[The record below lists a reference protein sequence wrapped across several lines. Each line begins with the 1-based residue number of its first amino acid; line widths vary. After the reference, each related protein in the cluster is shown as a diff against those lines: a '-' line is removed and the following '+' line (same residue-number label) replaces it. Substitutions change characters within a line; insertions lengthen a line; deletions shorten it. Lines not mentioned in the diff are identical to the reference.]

1 MSGHRLLAL
10 GAAQA
15 AEAQPPV
22 SRIPRRSCKLS
33 VSIAGAKGVA
43 AANIAAAAVT
53 PRPPPGAALGWPRH
67 RVLTMSSL
75 PVSTAVVRRNSGPST
90 TVAGT
95 DSTGQSWPECHYIY
109 IISF

>member
-10 GAAQA
+10 GAFQA

-22 SRIPRRSCKLS
+22 SRIQVPRRSCKLS

-75 PVSTAVVRRNSGPST
+75 SSPPQLGAEYYSSG
-90 TVAGT
+90 
-95 DSTGQSWPECHYIY
+95 YR
-109 IISF
+109 